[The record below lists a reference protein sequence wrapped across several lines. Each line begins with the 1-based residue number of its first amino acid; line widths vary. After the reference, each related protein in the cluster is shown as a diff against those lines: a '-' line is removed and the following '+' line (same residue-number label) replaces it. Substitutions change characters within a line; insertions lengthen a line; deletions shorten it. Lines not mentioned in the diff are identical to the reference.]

1 MKLARPRTLYVMS
14 ALALGLIAV
23 AACGSGGGH
32 TFTRLSISPGE
43 VQESAYATA
52 FEVLSHHRELIVF
65 EDRIGFRGGGD
76 LDGLD
81 RQVYSVP
88 ILMVDGDRNLN
99 DPITVLRRIPAEEIA
114 AIELWRA
121 SMVPPEYR
129 RSGWQ
134 GGVISI
140 RTR

>member
-1 MKLARPRTLYVMS
+1 MQLVRSRTRPAMF
-14 ALALGLIAV
+14 ALAFGLV
-23 AACGSGGGH
+23 ASSACGSGGGH

-43 VQESAYATA
+43 VRASDYATA

-65 EDRIGFRGGGD
+65 EDRIGFRGGAD

-88 ILMVDGDRNLN
+88 ILIVDGDQNLN
-99 DPITVLRRIPAEEIA
+99 DPITVLRRMPAEDITV
-114 AIELWRA
+114 IELWRA

-134 GGVISI
+134 GGVIWI